1 MIFLRK
7 AYHEKILGVFVILYR
22 KDYNCIIKSRT
33 MLHNDQIKLLYE
45 TLGNRIKEERE
56 KAKYKQT
63 NFAQLLMISRASL
76 VNIEKGRQRAPLH
89 VIYEIARILKIPV
102 TFLLPDLN
110 AILESEVPKNIQE
123 KIEKKSAGNQE
134 LQQKLME
141 FVKSHTKP
149 VKL

>member
-1 MIFLRK
+1 
-7 AYHEKILGVFVILYR
+7 
-22 KDYNCIIKSRT
+22 